1 MPKLIHEEILC
12 GYRRCCPTI
21 QIFDDGSVEL
31 SDNDIKN
38 GSLGTIKIDA
48 EAAKRLV
55 ELLSKK

>member
-12 GYRRCCPTI
+12 GYGRCCPTI
-21 QIFDDGSVEL
+21 QLFDDGSVEL
-31 SDNDIKN
+31 SDNDIEN

-48 EAAKRLV
+48 EAAKRLL